1 MITRRTFGKW
11 GLGAASASLW
21 PEMHG
26 ASIHSTVNGVKI
38 GAISYCFRA
47 IPRPP
52 QGDYIDTMVRAYQD
66 CGIGYCELFNPMVE
80 PWNLPGGGRAPLNTP
95 ELQKMRQDLR
105 NWRVSAPM
113 SRFQEVRKKFNDGGI
128 DVFAYVMTFT
138 EDFTDEEIDAIFR
151 QAQALGVKLIGTN
164 QTTVGMG
171 PKLIPYCEKY
181 KIDLGFHC
189 HSKVED
195 LNEVASVASY
205 EKLFGMSRRFKANLD
220 IGHFTAGNNDA
231 IAFIEK
237 HHDRISHLHL
247 KDRKRNDG
255 PNMPW
260 GEGDT
265 PLKQALQLL
274 KQKRYPIYAVI
285 EYEYPGKGTPV
296 EEVKKCVEYIRQ
308 ALA

>member
-1 MITRRTFGKW
+1 MSTALVPALR
-11 GLGAASASLW
+11 GAA
-21 PEMHG
+21 
-26 ASIHSTVNGVKI
+26 INSTIGGVKI
-38 GAISYCFRA
+38 GAISYSFRG

-52 QGDYIDTMVRAYQD
+52 EGDYIDTIVRAYQD

-80 PWNLPGGGRAPLNTP
+80 PINLPGGGRAPLNNP
-95 ELQKMRQDLR
+95 ELKKMREELR
-105 NWRVSAPM
+105 NWRVSAPRA
-113 SRFQEVRKKFNDGGI
+113 RFEEVRGKFKKGGV

-138 EDFTDEEIDAIFR
+138 EDFTDAEIDSIFR

-171 PKLIPYCEKY
+171 PKLVPYCDRY

-189 HSKVED
+189 HAMVAD
-195 LNEVASVASY
+195 PNEVASVASY
-205 EKLFGMSRRFKANLD
+205 EKLFAMSSRFKANLD

-237 HHDRISHLHL
+237 YHDRITHLHL
-247 KDRKRNDG
+247 KDRKRNEG

-260 GEGDT
+260 GEGET
-265 PLKQALQLL
+265 PVKQALQLL
-274 KQKRYPIYAVI
+274 KQKKYPIYAVI

-296 EEVKKCVEYIRQ
+296 EEVKKCMDYIRQ